1 MSIRHTRSQVQDNW
15 ELEQALTTAEDARD
29 EAAQIARELDT
40 ARLLLAQR
48 EQEVLSLRTEME
60 KREADTDARLNEMED
75 RLLNSQARDS
85 LLAEELQVAIEELSV
100 SNQEL
105 HRVNDDLELRVAE
118 RTARILES
126 ERRLSLALSYAG
138 ADTWSWEIPAD
149 LVTWTSHKVTGCKA
163 VGGKG
168 KSGEGAEEAM
178 PVSRSAW
185 MQHIHPDD
193 RGRVELALL
202 ECCKKVVCDLN
213 VQYRTMHSERGTRW
227 YEIRGQVLSAEN
239 GAPLRLSGLCFDI
252 TDTKVAEEALRE
264 SEGVLAAIFAQ
275 AQVGLSQTGTD
286 GRFRMVNDR
295 FCAML
300 DRSREELLALRV
312 QDVTHPDD
320 LARNLPLFMRTVET
334 GEAFTIDKRYLR
346 PDGTCIW
353 AATSVSRITD
363 ERNQQLGLLAVIVDL
378 TERRQAELALR
389 EARDEAEAANR
400 AKSRFLAAVSHDL
413 RQPVMSAN
421 LFLDLLRKRQLSPAE
436 RDLVEPL
443 ANSLHGLTGMLN
455 GLLEVARLDA
465 GIVRAEPCT
474 FPLNDLLQRLHGEF
488 QRLAQETHL
497 QLHVPEAPWAVRSD
511 PLLVELILRNLISNA
526 FKYTEEGGVS
536 IATHAAEG
544 TVAID
549 VTDTGR
555 GIVATELTHIFE
567 DYYQGGNAARDHSR
581 GFGIGLAT
589 AQRVAALLGT
599 DIAVRSE
606 VGKGSTFTLSLP
618 LAEGQQPSVPKPH
631 KTENSPL
638 AVRSMLLVDDD
649 PLVLQAL
656 ELLFQSWGL
665 RVHAASS
672 RKHAEELLE
681 TMDHP
686 PDIVLADYTLAHGEL
701 GTDVIAAA
709 RRHGASAAVLLT
721 GDTSSARLA
730 EAERSGYRL
739 LHKPIAVDTLEAMLR
754 EIEMAPDI
762 TA

>member
-1 MSIRHTRSQVQDNW
+1 M
-15 ELEQALTTAEDARD
+15 
-29 EAAQIARELDT
+29 
-40 ARLLLAQR
+40 
-48 EQEVLSLRTEME
+48 
-60 KREADTDARLNEMED
+60 
-75 RLLNSQARDS
+75 
-85 LLAEELQVAIEELSV
+85 AIEELSV

-105 HRVNDDLELRVAE
+105 HRANDDLELRVAE
-118 RTARILES
+118 RTARIVES
-126 ERRLSLALSYAG
+126 ERRLSLALSHAG
-138 ADTWSWEIPAD
+138 ADTWIWEIPTD
-149 LVTWTSHKVTGCKA
+149 LVSWS
-163 VGGKG
+163 GGKDKQG
-168 KSGEGAEEAM
+168 GGAQETM
-178 PVSRSAW
+178 TVSRSAW
-185 MQHIHPDD
+185 IQHIHPDD
-193 RGRVELALL
+193 RGRVELALRDCL
-202 ECCKKVVCDLN
+202 EKAVSDLR
-213 VQYRTMHSERGTRW
+213 VQYRTTYSRKGTRW
-227 YEIRGQVLSAEN
+227 YEIRGQVLSGED
-239 GAPLRLSGLCFDI
+239 GGPPRVSGLRFDI
-252 TDTKVAEEALRE
+252 TDRKVAEEALRK
-264 SEGVLAAIFAQ
+264 SEGLLASIFAQ

-300 DRSREELLALRV
+300 GRSREELLTLRV

-346 PDGTCIW
+346 SDGTCIW
-353 AATSVSRITD
+353 VAASVSRIVD

-378 TERRQAELALR
+378 TERRQAERALR
-389 EARDEAEAANR
+389 EARDDAEAADR

-443 ANSLHGLTGMLN
+443 ANSLNGLTGMLN

-465 GIVRAEPCT
+465 GIVRAEPCA
-474 FPLNDLLQRLHGEF
+474 FRLNDLLQRLYGEF
-488 QRLAQETHL
+488 QRLAQETRL
-497 QLHVPEAPWAVRSD
+497 QLHVPDAPWPVRSD

-526 FKYTEEGGVS
+526 FKYTEAGGVS
-536 IATHAAEG
+536 IAAHAGDG
-544 TVAID
+544 TVGID
-549 VTDTGR
+549 VIDTGR
-555 GIVATELTHIFE
+555 GIAATELTHIFE
-567 DYYQGGNAARDHSR
+567 DYYQGENAARDHSR

-589 AQRVAALLGT
+589 AHRVAALLGT
-599 DIAVRSE
+599 DITVRSE

-618 LAEGQQPSVPKPH
+618 LAEGQQPSVPEPRKIDVG
-631 KTENSPL
+631 PL
-638 AVRSMLLVDDD
+638 AARSVLVVDDD

-656 ELLFQSWGL
+656 ELLLQSWGV
-665 RVHAASS
+665 RVHAATS

-709 RRHGASAAVLLT
+709 RRYGAVAAVLLT

-754 EIEMAPDI
+754 ELGND
-762 TA
+762 TG

>member
-1 MSIRHTRSQVQDNW
+1 MSIRHTGSKIHDSG

-29 EAAQIARELDT
+29 EAARLTRELDET
-40 ARLLLAQR
+40 HLRLVQCEQEILLLHA
-48 EQEVLSLRTEME
+48 EME
-60 KREADTDARLNEMED
+60 RRVADADARLHEVED
-75 RLLNSQARDS
+75 SLFNNQATDS

-118 RTARILES
+118 RTARIRES
-126 ERRLSLALSYAG
+126 ESRLSLALSHAG
-138 ADTWSWEIPAD
+138 ADIWVWEIPAD
-149 LVTWTSHKVTGCKA
+149 LVTWTLVSCPGEDNP
-163 VGGKG
+163 GG
-168 KSGEGAEEAM
+168 GAQETTTA
-178 PVSRSAW
+178 SRSTW
-185 MQHIHPDD
+185 MQQIHPDD
-193 RGRVELALL
+193 RERVELALRECL
-202 ECCKKVVCDLN
+202 EKTVCDLR
-213 VQYRTMHSERGTRW
+213 VQYRTAHPRNGTRW
-227 YEIRGQVLSAEN
+227 YEIRGQVLS
-239 GAPLRLSGLCFDI
+239 GADGGPPRVSGLRFDI
-252 TDTKVAEEALRE
+252 TDRKVAEDALRE
-264 SEGVLAAIFAQ
+264 SEGLLAAIFDQ
-275 AQVGLSQTGTD
+275 AQVGLSQTYTD

-300 DRSREELLALRV
+300 GRSREELLTLRV

-320 LARNLPLFMRTVET
+320 LARNLSLFMRAVET

-346 PDGTCIW
+346 SDGTCIW
-353 AATSVSRITD
+353 AAASVSRIVD
-363 ERNQQLGLLAVIVDL
+363 ERNQQLGLLGVIVDL
-378 TERRQAELALR
+378 TERRQAERALR
-389 EARDEAEAANR
+389 EARDEAEAADR

-443 ANSLHGLTGMLN
+443 ANSLNGLTGMLN

-465 GIVRAEPCT
+465 GIVRAEPCA
-474 FPLNDLLQRLHGEF
+474 FPLDDLLQRLYGEF

-497 QLHVPEAPWAVRSD
+497 QLHVPEAPWMVRSD

-526 FKYTEEGGVS
+526 FKYTEAGGVS
-536 IATHAAEG
+536 IMVHAGNG

-555 GIVATELTHIFE
+555 GIAPAELAHIFE
-567 DYYQGGNAARDHSR
+567 DYYQGGNAARHHSR

-589 AQRVAALLGT
+589 AHRVAALLGT
-599 DIAVRSE
+599 EIGVRSE
-606 VGKGSTFTLSLP
+606 VGKGSIFTLSLP
-618 LAEGQQPSVPKPH
+618 LAEGQRPSVQQPRG
-631 KTENSPL
+631 TEGGPL
-638 AVRSMLLVDDD
+638 AARSMLVVDDD

-656 ELLFQSWGL
+656 ELLLRSWGL
-665 RVHAASS
+665 LVHAASS

-686 PDIVLADYTLAHGEL
+686 PDIVLADYTLGHGEL
-701 GTDVIAAA
+701 GTDVIADA
-709 RRHGASAAVLLT
+709 RRHGAAAAVLLT

-754 EIEMAPDI
+754 ELAAIPDPAP
-762 TA
+762 

>member
-1 MSIRHTRSQVQDNW
+1 MSVRHTGSQVQGRG
-15 ELEQALTTAEDARD
+15 ELEQALSIAEDARD
-29 EAAQIARELDT
+29 EAARLACELDE

-48 EQEVLSLRTEME
+48 EREIRSLHAEME
-60 KREADTDARLNEMED
+60 RREAEANARFRKMEEG
-75 RLLNSQARDS
+75 LVNSQATDL

-118 RTARILES
+118 RTARIRES
-126 ERRLSLALSYAG
+126 EGRLSLALSHAG
-138 ADTWSWEIPAD
+138 ADTWVWEIPTD
-149 LVTWTSHKVTGCKA
+149 LVTWTLVSWS
-163 VGGKG
+163 GGEDNPG
-168 KSGEGAEEAM
+168 GGAKEIM
-178 PVSRSAW
+178 TTSRSAW
-185 MQHIHPDD
+185 IRQIHLDD
-193 RGRVELALL
+193 RERVELALRECL
-202 ECCKKVVCDLN
+202 EKAVCDLM
-213 VQYRTMHSERGTRW
+213 VQYRTDHLRDGTRW
-227 YEIRGQVLSAEN
+227 YEIRGQVLSGKDGGPA
-239 GAPLRLSGLCFDI
+239 RVSGLRFDI
-252 TDTKVAEEALRE
+252 TDRKVAEESLRE
-264 SEGVLAAIFAQ
+264 SEGLLAAIFDQ

-300 DRSREELLALRV
+300 GRSREELLTLRV
-312 QDVTHPDD
+312 RDVTHPDD
-320 LARNLPLFMRTVET
+320 LARNMPLFARAVET

-346 PDGTCIW
+346 SDGTCIW
-353 AATSVSRITD
+353 AATSVSRIVD

-378 TERRQAELALR
+378 TERRQAERALR
-389 EARDEAEAANR
+389 EARDEAEAADR

-443 ANSLHGLTGMLN
+443 ANSLNSLNGLTGMLN

-465 GIVRAEPCT
+465 GIVRAEPCA
-474 FPLNDLLQRLHGEF
+474 FPLNELLQRLYGEF
-488 QRLAQETHL
+488 QRLARETNL
-497 QLHVPEAPWAVRSD
+497 QLHVPEAPWTVRSD

-526 FKYTEEGGVS
+526 FKYTEAGGVS
-536 IATHAAEG
+536 IIAHAGDG

-555 GIVATELTHIFE
+555 GIAPAELAHIFE
-567 DYYQGGNAARDHSR
+567 DYYQGGNAARGHSR

-589 AQRVAALLGT
+589 AHRVAALLGT
-599 DIAVRSE
+599 DIEVRSE
-606 VGKGSTFTLSLP
+606 VGKGSTFILSLP
-618 LAEGQQPSVPKPH
+618 LAEGQQPPVWEPRR
-631 KTENSPL
+631 TEGGSL
-638 AVRSMLLVDDD
+638 AARSMLVVDDD

-656 ELLFQSWGL
+656 ELLLGSWGL
-665 RVHAASS
+665 LVHAASS
-672 RKHAEELLE
+672 RRHAEELLE
-681 TMDHP
+681 AMDHP

-701 GTDVIAAA
+701 GTDVIADA
-709 RRHGASAAVLLT
+709 RRHGAAAAVLLT

-754 EIEMAPDI
+754 ELAPNPDL
-762 TA
+762 TP

>member
-1 MSIRHTRSQVQDNW
+1 M
-15 ELEQALTTAEDARD
+15 
-29 EAAQIARELDT
+29 
-40 ARLLLAQR
+40 
-48 EQEVLSLRTEME
+48 
-60 KREADTDARLNEMED
+60 
-75 RLLNSQARDS
+75 
-85 LLAEELQVAIEELSV
+85 AIEELSV

-105 HRVNDDLELRVAE
+105 HRANDDLELRVAE
-118 RTARILES
+118 RTARIMES
-126 ERRLSLALSYAG
+126 ERRLSLALSHAG
-138 ADTWSWEIPAD
+138 ADTWIWEIPAD
-149 LVTWTSHKVTGCKA
+149 LVSWS
-163 VGGKG
+163 GGKDKPG
-168 KSGEGAEEAM
+168 GGAQEIMTVPA
-178 PVSRSAW
+178 PSWIRK
-185 MQHIHPDD
+185 IHPDD
-193 RGRVELALL
+193 RGRVELALRDCL
-202 ECCKKVVCDLN
+202 EKAVCDLR
-213 VQYRTMHSERGTRW
+213 VQYRTTYPRKGTRW
-227 YEIRGQVLSAEN
+227 YEIRGQVLSGED
-239 GAPLRLSGLCFDI
+239 GGPPRVSGLRFDI
-252 TDTKVAEEALRE
+252 TDRKVAEEALRK
-264 SEGVLAAIFAQ
+264 SEGLLAAIFAQ

-300 DRSREELLALRV
+300 GRSREELLTLRV

-320 LARNLPLFMRTVET
+320 LARNMPLFMRTVET

-346 PDGTCIW
+346 SDGTCIW
-353 AATSVSRITD
+353 AAASVSRIVD

-378 TERRQAELALR
+378 TERRQAERALR
-389 EARDEAEAANR
+389 EARDEAEAADR

-443 ANSLHGLTGMLN
+443 ANSLNGLTGMLN

-465 GIVRAEPCT
+465 GIVRAEPCA
-474 FPLNDLLQRLHGEF
+474 FPLNDLLQRLYGEF

-526 FKYTEEGGVS
+526 FKYTEAGGVS
-536 IATHAAEG
+536 IVAHAGDG

-555 GIVATELTHIFE
+555 GIAATELAHIFE

-589 AQRVAALLGT
+589 AHRVAALLGT
-599 DIAVRSE
+599 DIRVRSE

-618 LAEGQQPSVPKPH
+618 LAEGQQPSVPEPRKI
-631 KTENSPL
+631 EGGPL
-638 AVRSMLLVDDD
+638 AARSVLVVDDD

-656 ELLFQSWGL
+656 ELLLQSWGL

-709 RRHGASAAVLLT
+709 RRHGAAAAVLLT

-754 EIEMAPDI
+754 ELATTPVS
-762 TA
+762 A